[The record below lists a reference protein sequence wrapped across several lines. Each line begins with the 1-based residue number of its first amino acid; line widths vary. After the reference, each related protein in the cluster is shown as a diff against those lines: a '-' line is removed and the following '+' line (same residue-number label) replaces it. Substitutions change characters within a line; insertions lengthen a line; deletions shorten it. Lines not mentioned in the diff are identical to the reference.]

1 MYLKHLLKIRKTV
14 GFRLTA
20 WYSVIFILSSLFLFV
35 MAYFFLSSALH
46 RQDRKTILLELGKL
60 SAKYKTGGMSS
71 LKKELKIEKKIR
83 KKNPLFIR
91 IAGAK
96 NNTLNIFLPYQWAE
110 FDLKD
115 LEKVIPNSNRK
126 WIRLPAIS
134 DEYVVEVASTRLPD
148 GHWLQV
154 GMSTE
159 NREGVLERFREIFAA
174 IMIPLVLLGFITGFF
189 LSFRVLRPIRQ
200 LIGTVRSIDIG
211 EMEARVPSPG
221 TGDELDEL
229 VRLFNGM
236 MEKIKTLINAMKGS
250 LDNVAHGFRTP
261 MTRFRGMAEMALQAG
276 HDAEFCREALADCVE
291 ESDHILKM
299 LNTLMDISEA
309 ETGVMNL
316 DLKVVDISALMDGV
330 VDLYRYVAEEKGLP
344 IHMSAPHGLSVAVD
358 PDRISQVLANLLDN
372 AIKYTPA
379 GGQISVEAYKRQG
392 EIVITI
398 KDTGTGISHEE
409 LPMIWDRLYRADPNH
424 SLKGLGLGLSQ
435 VKAIIQAHN
444 GRVDVVSKPG
454 KGSTFSIYLLADL

>member
-1 MYLKHLLKIRKTV
+1 
-14 GFRLTA
+14 
-20 WYSVIFILSSLFLFV
+20 

-46 RQDRKTILLELGKL
+46 RQDRKTILLELGEL

-110 FDLKD
+110 FDLNK

-134 DEYVVEVASTRLPD
+134 DEYVVEVASTRLSD

-189 LSFRVLRPIRQ
+189 LSFRALRPIRQ

-211 EMEARVPSPG
+211 KMEARVPSPG

-229 VRLFNGM
+229 IRLFNGM
-236 MEKIKTLINAMKGS
+236 MKKIKTLINAMKGS
-250 LDNVAHGFRTP
+250 LDNVAHDFRTP
-261 MTRFRGMAEMALQAG
+261 MTRFRGMAEMALRAG
-276 HDAEFCREALADCVE
+276 QDGELCREALADCIE
-291 ESDHILKM
+291 ESDRILKM

-344 IHMSAPHGLSVAVD
+344 IHMSVPNGLSVTVD
-358 PDRISQVLANLLDN
+358 PNRMSQVLANLLDN

-379 GGQISVEAYKRQG
+379 GGQISVEAYKLQG
-392 EIVITI
+392 EVAITI

-409 LPMIWDRLYRADPNH
+409 LPMIWDRLYRADLNH
-424 SLKGLGLGLSQ
+424 SLKGLGLGLSH
-435 VKAIIQAHN
+435 VKAIVQAHS
-444 GRVDVVSKPG
+444 GRVDVVSEPT
-454 KGSTFSIYLLADL
+454 KGSTFSIYLPADL

>member
-46 RQDRKTILLELGKL
+46 RQDRKTILLELGEL

-110 FDLKD
+110 FDLNK

-134 DEYVVEVASTRLPD
+134 DEYVVEVASTRLSD

-189 LSFRVLRPIRQ
+189 LSFRALRPIRQ

-211 EMEARVPSPG
+211 KMEARVPSPG

-229 VRLFNGM
+229 IRLFNGM
-236 MEKIKTLINAMKGS
+236 MKKIKTLINAMKGS
-250 LDNVAHGFRTP
+250 LDNVAHDFRTP
-261 MTRFRGMAEMALQAG
+261 MTRFRGMAEMALRAG
-276 HDAEFCREALADCVE
+276 QDGELCREALADCIE
-291 ESDHILKM
+291 ESDRILKM

-330 VDLYRYVAEEKGLP
+330 VDLYRYVAEEKSLS
-344 IHMSAPHGLSVAVD
+344 IHMSAPHGLSVTVD
-358 PDRISQVLANLLDN
+358 PNRISQILANLLDN

-379 GGQISVEAYKRQG
+379 GGQISIEAYKRQG
-392 EIVITI
+392 EVVIRI

-409 LPMIWDRLYRADPNH
+409 LPMIWDRLYRADPNY

-444 GRVDVVSKPG
+444 GRVDVVSKLG

>member
-20 WYSVIFILSSLFLFV
+20 WYSGIFILSSLLLFV
-35 MAYFFLSSALH
+35 MGYFFLSSALR
-46 RQDRKTILLELGKL
+46 RQDRKTTVLELGKL
-60 SAKYKTGGMSS
+60 SAKYKRGGMSS
-71 LKKELKIEKKIR
+71 LEKELKIEKKIR

-96 NNTLNIFLPYQWAE
+96 NNTLSIFLPYQWAE
-110 FDLKD
+110 FDLNK
-115 LEKVIPNSNRK
+115 LETTIPHDNRK
-126 WIRLPAIS
+126 WIRLPAID
-134 DEYVVEVASTRLPD
+134 DEYVLEVASTRLPD

-159 NREGVLERFREIFAA
+159 NRETVLERFRETFAA
-174 IMIPLVLLGFITGFF
+174 IMIPLVLLGFIAGFF
-189 LSFRVLRPIRQ
+189 LSFRALRPIRQ
-200 LIGTVRSIDIG
+200 LIETVQSLDIG
-211 EMEARVPSPG
+211 KLEARVPSPR

-236 MEKIKTLINAMKGS
+236 MEKIKTLISAMKGS
-250 LDNVAHGFRTP
+250 LDNVAHDFRTP
-261 MTRFRGMAEMALQAG
+261 MTRFRGMAEMALRVDQ
-276 HDAEFCREALADCVE
+276 DADVCREALADCIE

-316 DLKVVDISALMDGV
+316 DRKVVDISGLMDEV

-344 IHMSAPHGLSVAVD
+344 IHMSVPNGLSVTVD
-358 PDRISQVLANLLDN
+358 PNRMSQALANLLDN

-379 GGQISVEAYKRQG
+379 GGQISVEAYKLQG
-392 EIVITI
+392 EVVVRV

-409 LPMIWDRLYRADPNH
+409 LPMIWDRLYRADLNH

-444 GRVDVVSKPG
+444 GRVDVVSEPT
-454 KGSTFSIYLLADL
+454 KGSIFSIYLPADL

>member
-291 ESDHILKM
+291 ESDRILKM

-330 VDLYRYVAEEKGLP
+330 IDLYRYVAEEKGLP

>member
-20 WYSVIFILSSLFLFV
+20 WYSVIFILSSLLLFV

-46 RQDRKTILLELGKL
+46 RQDRKTILLELGEL
-60 SAKYKTGGMSS
+60 SAKYKTFGMSS
-71 LKKELKIEKKIR
+71 LEKELEIEKKIR

-110 FDLKD
+110 FDLNK
-115 LEKVIPNSNRK
+115 LEKITPNSNKK
-126 WIRLPAIS
+126 WIRLPAI
-134 DEYVVEVASTRLPD
+134 DDKYLLEVASTRLPD

-159 NREGVLERFREIFAA
+159 NREGVLERFRGTFAA
-174 IMIPLVLLGFITGFF
+174 IMIPLVFLGFITGFF
-189 LSFRVLRPIRQ
+189 LSFRALRPIRQ

-211 EMEARVPSPG
+211 KMEARVPSPG

-261 MTRFRGMAEMALQAG
+261 MTRFRGMAEMALQPG
-276 HDAEFCREALADCVE
+276 HDAEFCREALADCIE

-316 DLKVVDISALMDGV
+316 DLKVVDISALMDEI
-330 VDLYRYVAEEKGLP
+330 VDLYRYVAEEKGLT
-344 IHMSAPHGLSVAVD
+344 ISMSAPHGLSVAVD

-379 GGQISVEAYKRQG
+379 GGQISIEAYKRQA
-392 EIVITI
+392 EAVIRI

-444 GRVDVVSKPG
+444 GRVDVVSKLG

>member
-14 GFRLTA
+14 GFKLTA
-20 WYSVIFILSSLFLFV
+20 WYSGIFILSSLLLFV
-35 MAYFFLSSALH
+35 MGYFFLSSALH
-46 RQDRKTILLELGKL
+46 RQDRKTILLELRGL
-60 SAKYKTGGMSS
+60 SAKYKAGGMSS
-71 LKKELKIEKKIR
+71 LEKELKIEKKIR
-83 KKNPLFIR
+83 KKNPLFVR
-91 IAGAK
+91 IAGTD

-110 FDLKD
+110 FDLNK
-115 LEKVIPNSNRK
+115 LEEIIPNNNRK
-126 WIRLPAIS
+126 WIRLPAID
-134 DEYVVEVASTRLPD
+134 DEYVLEVASIRLPD

-189 LSFRVLRPIRQ
+189 LSFRALRPIRQ
-200 LIGTVRSIDIG
+200 LIGTVRSLDIG
-211 EMEARVPSPG
+211 KMEARVPSPG

-229 VRLFNGM
+229 VKLFNGM
-236 MEKIKTLINAMKGS
+236 MEKIKALISAMQGS
-250 LDNVAHGFRTP
+250 LDNVAHNFRTP
-261 MTRFRGMAEMALQAG
+261 MTRFRGMAEMALRADQ
-276 HDAEFCREALADCVE
+276 DAEFCREALADCIE
-291 ESDHILKM
+291 ESDRILKM

-316 DLKVVDISALMDGV
+316 DRKVVDTSGLMDEV
-330 VDLYRYVAEEKGLP
+330 VDLYRYVAEEKALP
-344 IHMSAPHGLSVAVD
+344 IDMSAPHGLSVTVD
-358 PDRISQVLANLLDN
+358 PNRMSQALANLLDN

-379 GGQISVEAYKRQG
+379 GGQISVEAYKRQA
-392 EIVITI
+392 EVVIRV

-424 SLKGLGLGLSQ
+424 TLKGLGLGLSQ

-454 KGSTFSIYLLADL
+454 KGSIFSIYLPADL

>member
-1 MYLKHLLKIRKTV
+1 
-14 GFRLTA
+14 
-20 WYSVIFILSSLFLFV
+20 

-46 RQDRKTILLELGKL
+46 RQDRKTILLELGEL

-110 FDLKD
+110 FDLNK

-134 DEYVVEVASTRLPD
+134 DEYVVEVASTRLSD

-189 LSFRVLRPIRQ
+189 LSFRALRPIRQ

-211 EMEARVPSPG
+211 KMEARVPSPG

-229 VRLFNGM
+229 IRLFNGM
-236 MEKIKTLINAMKGS
+236 MKKIKTLINAMKGS
-250 LDNVAHGFRTP
+250 LDNVAHDFRTP
-261 MTRFRGMAEMALQAG
+261 MTRFRGMAEMALRAG
-276 HDAEFCREALADCVE
+276 QDGELCREALADCIE
-291 ESDHILKM
+291 ESDRILKM

-316 DLKVVDISALMDGV
+316 DLKVVDISALMDEV

-379 GGQISVEAYKRQG
+379 GGQISVEAYKLQG
-392 EIVITI
+392 EVAITI

-409 LPMIWDRLYRADPNH
+409 LPMIWDRLYRADLNH
-424 SLKGLGLGLSQ
+424 SLKGLGLGLSH
-435 VKAIIQAHN
+435 VKAIVQAHS
-444 GRVDVVSKPG
+444 GRVDVVSEPT
-454 KGSTFSIYLLADL
+454 KGSTFSIYLPADL

>member
-1 MYLKHLLKIRKTV
+1 M
-14 GFRLTA
+14 G
-20 WYSVIFILSSLFLFV
+20 
-35 MAYFFLSSALH
+35 YFYLSSALQ
-46 RQDRKTILLELGKL
+46 RRDRKTILLELGGL
-60 SAKYKTGGMSS
+60 SAKYKTGGTSS
-71 LKKELKIEKKIR
+71 LEKELKIEKKIR

-115 LEKVIPNSNRK
+115 LEKITPNSNRK
-126 WIRLPAIS
+126 WIRLPAI
-134 DEYVVEVASTRLPD
+134 DDKYLLELASTRLPD

-159 NREGVLERFREIFAA
+159 NREGVLERFRETFAA

-189 LSFRVLRPIRQ
+189 LSFRALRPIRQ
-200 LIGTVRSIDIG
+200 LIGTVQSLDIG
-211 EMEARVPSPG
+211 KMEARVPSPG
-221 TGDELDEL
+221 TGDELDEM

-261 MTRFRGMAEMALQAG
+261 MTRFRGMAEMALQASQDG
-276 HDAEFCREALADCVE
+276 ESCREALADCVE
-291 ESDHILKM
+291 ESDRILKM

-309 ETGVMNL
+309 ETGAMNL

-330 VDLYRYVAEEKGLP
+330 VDLYRYVAEEKSLS
-344 IHMSAPHGLSVAVD
+344 IHMNAVHGLSVAVD

-372 AIKYTPA
+372 SIKYTPA
-379 GGQISVEAYKRQG
+379 EGQISIEAYKRQG
-392 EIVITI
+392 EVVITI

-454 KGSTFSIYLLADL
+454 KGSIFSIYLPADL

>member
-71 LKKELKIEKKIR
+71 LKKELKIDKKIR

>member
-20 WYSVIFILSSLFLFV
+20 WYSVIFILSSLLLFV

-46 RQDRKTILLELGKL
+46 RQDRKTILLELGEL
-60 SAKYKTGGMSS
+60 SAKYKTFGMSS
-71 LKKELKIEKKIR
+71 LEKELEIEKKIR

-110 FDLKD
+110 FDLNK
-115 LEKVIPNSNRK
+115 LEEIIPNNNRK
-126 WIRLPAIS
+126 WIRLPAID
-134 DEYVVEVASTRLPD
+134 DEYVLEVASTRLPD

-174 IMIPLVLLGFITGFF
+174 IMIPLVFLGFITGFF
-189 LSFRVLRPIRQ
+189 LSFRALRPIRQ

-211 EMEARVPSPG
+211 KMEARVPSPG

-261 MTRFRGMAEMALQAG
+261 MTRFRGMAEMALQPG
-276 HDAEFCREALADCVE
+276 HDAEFCREALADCIE

-316 DLKVVDISALMDGV
+316 DLKVVDISALMDEI
-330 VDLYRYVAEEKGLP
+330 VDLYRYVAEEKGLT
-344 IHMSAPHGLSVAVD
+344 ISMSAPHGLSVAVD

-379 GGQISVEAYKRQG
+379 GGQISIEAYKRQA
-392 EIVITI
+392 EAVIRI

-444 GRVDVVSKPG
+444 GRVDVVSKLG